1 VTIDTSRPNTAR
13 IYDYW
18 LGGKDNFQV
27 DRDAAEAIRENRP
40 DVALL
45 ALENK
50 EFLTRAVG
58 YVAGQG
64 ICQFLDI
71 GSGLPTSPVPEP
83 GAAPQWLAT
92 HDAAMAVIPDALV
105 AYIDNDPV
113 AVTHSRALLAKG
125 SERVIAML
133 GDMRDPAAICQDAG
147 IRHAGLNLAEPACV
161 ILGCVLHFLDPET
174 ALRSVAAFS
183 SALAPGSYFVI
194 SVGHDSEESPDRDF
208 AGAYNAQEG
217 SQIYRQPLAH
227 VNSLFDGLD
236 VVSPGVV
243 DVAVWRP
250 EPGQA
255 PPAKR
260 TAMILGGVGHMAA
273 R

>member
-1 VTIDTSRPNTAR
+1 MTIDTSRPNTAR

-18 LGGKDNFQV
+18 LGGKDNFQI
-27 DRDAAEAIRENRP
+27 DREAAEAIRENRP

-64 ICQFLDI
+64 VRQFLDI
-71 GSGLPTSPVPEP
+71 GSGLPTSPLPEP

-92 HDAAMAVIPDALV
+92 HNAAMAVIPDALV
-105 AYIDNDPV
+105 AYVDNDPV
-113 AVTHSRALLAKG
+113 AVTHSRALLANG

-133 GDMRDPAAICQDAG
+133 GDMRDPALICEDAR
-147 IRHAGLNLAEPACV
+147 IQLAGLDLAEPACV
-161 ILGCVLHFLDPET
+161 ILGCILHFLNPD
-174 ALRSVAAFS
+174 AARQSVAAFS
-183 SALAPGSYFVI
+183 SALAPGSYLVI
-194 SVGHDSEESPDRDF
+194 SVGHDSEASPDRDF
-208 AGAYNAQEG
+208 ADAYNAQQG
-217 SQIYRQPLAH
+217 SRIYRQPLPH

-236 VVSPGVV
+236 VVPPGVV
-243 DVAVWRP
+243 DVSTWRP
-250 EPGQA
+250 EPGKA
-255 PPAKR
+255 PPPDR
-260 TAMILGGVGHMAA
+260 TAMIVGGVGRTTA